1 VAILRI
7 NFNGRKNMIKKAFV
21 LGVSLIFCILL
32 CLSLR
37 AEEGMWLLDSIK
49 DLPLDSLKSLG
60 LELDAEQIYDP
71 EGGSLADAAVRV
83 GGASGSFVSPDG
95 LIITNHHVAFTAIQR
110 RSTPVHNYLK
120 EGFYARSREEELP
133 AIGYNIY
140 VIKSFRDVTEKVLS
154 VVNEKASGI
163 KRYKAIEK
171 AKKKVI
177 HKAEENKDLR
187 CDLVSLFGGSQHYLF
202 SYFKIKDVRIVYVPP
217 ESIGNYGGE
226 IDNWMWPRHVGD
238 FAFLRAYVAP
248 DGKSSEYS
256 PENVPYHS
264 SVYLPLSATGISDG
278 DLVMLFGFPGTT
290 KRYQTS
296 FSIEQMISH
305 DYPLDIKARQD
316 VISILKKASDKDSSV
331 AMRLSSQIKGLNNY
345 LKKNQGML
353 EGFKRTDLL
362 STKREEE
369 EQLRQFINENPDLKR
384 RYGDI
389 LPGLKRLFEE
399 KRKSADEEF
408 LVNWMVYR
416 CKFLNFACN
425 IYKWSLEKEK
435 KDSDREPSYQDRDTS
450 EARSDLED
458 AQVNLVPSADRE
470 IFIYFLKRALALPDG
485 QRIEAVDNILKGIAD
500 EDKNDILEEFA
511 HDLYQQTRLGSV
523 KERLKMFSMSKKEL
537 LKQKDPFI
545 DFAAG
550 LEEEREKLRDQEKEF
565 EGTLS
570 KLEPK
575 LIQAYREWKGERLY
589 PDANRTIRF
598 NYGKVKGYQPR
609 DAVNFRYI
617 TTFSGVMNKN
627 TGSDP
632 FDVPEELKL
641 AYAKKDYGIYID
653 TSIGD
658 VPVNFLSDCDVTN
671 GNSGSPV
678 LNGKGELV
686 GLVFD
691 GNYESIS
698 SDYSFEPELTRT
710 INVDIRYLLFL
721 LDKVYHAENL
731 LKELNIN

>member
-1 VAILRI
+1 
-7 NFNGRKNMIKKAFV
+7 
-21 LGVSLIFCILL
+21 
-32 CLSLR
+32 LSLR

-49 DLPLDSLKSLG
+49 DLPLDSLKALG

-110 RSTPVHNYLK
+110 QSTPEHNYLK
-120 EGFYARSREEELP
+120 EGFYARSKEEELP
-133 AIGYNIY
+133 AIGYNVY
-140 VIKSFRDVTEKVLS
+140 VIQSFRDVTEKVLS
-154 VVNEKASGI
+154 FVDEKDSGI

-171 AKKKVI
+171 ARKKVI
-177 HKAEENKDLR
+177 RKAEKNKDVR
-187 CDLVSLFGGSQHYLF
+187 CDLVSLFGGSRYYLF
-202 SYFKIKDVRIVYVPP
+202 SYFKIKDVRIVYVSP

-226 IDNWMWPRHVGD
+226 IDNWMWPRHAGD

-256 PENVPYHS
+256 PENVPCHS
-264 SVYLPLSATGISDG
+264 SVYLPLSSTGISDG
-278 DLVMLFGFPGTT
+278 DLVMLLGFPGTT
-290 KRYQTS
+290 KRYQPS
-296 FSIEQMISH
+296 FSIDQMISH
-305 DYPLDIKARQD
+305 DYPLDIKTRQD
-316 VISILKKASDKDSSV
+316 IISILKKASEEDFSV

-345 LKKNQGML
+345 LKKNRGML

-369 EQLRQFINENPDLKR
+369 EQLRQFISENPNLKR
-384 RYGDI
+384 RYGDV
-389 LPGLKRLFEE
+389 LPKLEKLYKE
-399 KRKSADEEF
+399 KRKSADREF
-408 LVNWMVYR
+408 LVNWMVRR

-435 KDSDREPSYQDRDTS
+435 KDTEREPGYQNRDTS
-450 EARSDLED
+450 EAKLRLKD

-470 IFIYFLKRALALPDG
+470 IFIYFLKRSLALPDG
-485 QRIEAVDNILKGIAD
+485 QRIEAVDNIIKGIAD
-500 EDKNDILEEFA
+500 EDKEDILEEFA
-511 HDLYQQTRLGSV
+511 HDLYQQTKLGSV
-523 KERLKMFSMSKKEL
+523 EERLKMFSMSKKEL

-545 DFAAG
+545 DFAVG
-550 LEEEREKLRDQEKEF
+550 LEKDREKLRDQEKEF
-565 EGTLS
+565 EGTLLR
-570 KLEPK
+570 LEPE
-575 LIQAYREWKGERLY
+575 LIQAYRGWKKERLY

-609 DAVNFRYI
+609 DAVNFRYV
-617 TTFSGVMNKN
+617 TTFSGVMEKN

-641 AYAKKDYGIYID
+641 AYAKKDYGVYFD
-653 TSIGD
+653 SSIGD
-658 VPVNFLSDCDVTN
+658 IPVNFLSDCDVTN

-710 INVDIRYLLFL
+710 INVDIRYVLFL

-731 LKELNIN
+731 LKELTIR